1 MMGLKNRI
9 DHRPGGLNRVFT
21 GEKRSIAG
29 HGITQKPLVGC
40 FLSRLFFDQVEFS
53 LVPDEF
59 LAGALDASGDSNGGT
74 WGELESQIVGA
85 ASRRSG
91 VSEKVS
97 VGAISVPPG
106 SQFRF
111 RLGTCQSAD
120 TRAPRPSA
128 TSQ

>member
-1 MMGLKNRI
+1 MGLKNRI

-91 VSEKVS
+91 VSEKS
-97 VGAISVPPG
+97 LWGRF
-106 SQFRF
+106 QFHQNLSF
-111 RLGTCQSAD
+111 GFG
-120 TRAPRPSA
+120 
-128 TSQ
+128 